1 VNNPP
6 LKQRAS
12 KEPKNLVGCYFNS
25 SVSHV
30 NLLTCKTRYR
40 YYSTIFPVVDTINPL
55 SMVGKLTAFERV
67 LLKKQFK
74 LKLSKEFYD

>member
-1 VNNPP
+1 
-6 LKQRAS
+6 LKW
-12 KEPKNLVGCYFNS
+12 E
-25 SVSHV
+25 
-30 NLLTCKTRYR
+30 TRYR

-74 LKLSKEFYD
+74 LKLSKEFYY